1 MHILHRLMIL
11 SPLCLLAAPAAA
23 QTAAQGK
30 QLFLTNCAVCHV
42 PPDAATQ
49 MTRVG
54 PSLRGVVG
62 RKAGTLAG
70 FRYTAAMKAYAK
82 VWTPALLDPYL
93 TAPRKVVPGTAM
105 SFPGFRDAKQRAAVI
120 AYLKA
125 NSPH

>member
-1 MHILHRLMIL
+1 MNALHHLIVL
-11 SPLCLLAAPAAA
+11 PLLWLLPVSAGA
-23 QTAAQGK
+23 QTPVQGK
-30 QLFLTNCAVCHV
+30 QIFLTNCAVCHV

-49 MTRVG
+49 MTRIG

-70 FRYTAAMKAYAK
+70 FRYTPAMKAYAK

-93 TAPRKVVPGTAM
+93 IAPRNVVKGTAM
-105 SFPGFRDAKQRAAVI
+105 SFPGLKDPKQRAAVI

-125 NSPH
+125 NSKR

>member
-1 MHILHRLMIL
+1 MNSLHHFIVL
-11 SPLCLLAAPAAA
+11 PLLWFLPVAAGA
-23 QTAAQGK
+23 QTPAQGK
-30 QLFLTNCAVCHV
+30 QIFLTNCAVCHV

-49 MTRVG
+49 MTRIG

-70 FRYTAAMKAYAK
+70 FRYTPAMKAYAK

-93 TAPRKVVPGTAM
+93 TAPRNVVPGTAM
-105 SFPGFRDAKQRAAVI
+105 SFPGFKDPKQRAAVI

-125 NSPH
+125 NSKR